1 MKQELLEKI
10 YRKLHSESAVRNVA
24 DFCRDWL
31 GVERSYMAVL
41 VAKQR
46 DPSINVMLTCTKRL
60 DQFGAALE
68 ASNYPAVSER
78 GRQLRQLA
86 SECVGK
92 IWDGVK

>member
-1 MKQELLEKI
+1 MKREILENI
-10 YRKLHSESAVRNVA
+10 YFKLQSERAVRSVA

-46 DPSINVMLTCTKRL
+46 DPSIDVMLTCTKRL

-68 ASNYPAVSER
+68 ASNFAAVSER
-78 GRQLRQLA
+78 GRQLRQFA
-86 SECVGK
+86 NECVGK
-92 IWDGVK
+92 IWEGVR